1 MYRAGH
7 NRKRV
12 HALLKERGLD
22 MDMVMADAF
31 QWKTHVIEKLD
42 RALLAASARRDAVLR
57 EIERRR
63 DSLATR
69 LRHAIDIAGQ
79 PEDVADIVDVPAS

>member
-1 MYRAGH
+1 
-7 NRKRV
+7 
-12 HALLKERGLD
+12 